1 MVNEEGG
8 LTIFWSYYHEQEAAR
23 QGWKSQHVTD
33 DELAERTNELRRICN
48 WPELSWAEILRRA
61 E

>member
-1 MVNEEGG
+1 M
-8 LTIFWSYYHEQEAAR
+8 IFWSYYHEQEAAR
-23 QGWKSQHVTD
+23 QGWKSNRITT
-33 DELAERTNELRRICN
+33 DELLERTNELRRICN